1 MSELYHY
8 GMPRRS
14 GRYPWGSG
22 DEPFQHNGPN
32 IMGRAMKFKAENP
45 NASDREVAQFLNMST
60 EDYQAIRSAA
70 KDEKY
75 NEDRAKAVIMFNQ
88 KQMSKTA
95 IAERLGYS
103 EGTIRNMLKETTTR
117 KEEQLNKNME
127 ALREALKKNPYLDVS
142 DGVAATMGMKESD
155 LHAAYMR
162 MAVNG
167 EIKINNS
174 SFTQLTTGKKTTMRV
189 ITDVNVT
196 DRELWENR
204 DKIVPVQ
211 GYIENDTR
219 TLRNIKPP
227 VSVDPKRLAVR
238 YAEDGGTDM
247 DGVIQLRRGV
257 PDISL
262 GKAAYAQVRI
272 AVNGTHYLKGMAV
285 YGDNMPPGVDIIFNT
300 NKHKGTPVL
309 GSDKKNS
316 VLKKMKTKPD
326 GSIDEENPF
335 GTTIKE
341 DEAIIRC
348 QTHYTDSKGKEHQSA
363 LNIVREEGD
372 WDTWNKNLAHQFL
385 AKQGLPLIKKQL
397 DLTYSEKKAEF
408 EELKS
413 LTNPIIKKHL
423 MSNFAEQCDSDAVFL
438 KASALPRQSTKVI
451 LPLPKIA
458 PDQVYAPGY
467 KNGEKVA
474 LVRYPHA
481 GTFEIPVLKVNNN
494 DRAGKRVY
502 GDTRDAIGI
511 HPNVAQ
517 KLSGADFD
525 GDTVILIPV
534 NNKVKITSTPTLP
547 GLKDFEPKE
556 AYRGWEGM
564 KLMTD
569 TQKQMGMVSNLIT
582 DMTLQGAPREHIERA
597 VKHSM
602 VVIDAEKHGLDYK
615 ASETINGIAE
625 LKRMYQPKDPVT
637 GKGGA
642 ASLFSRAKS
651 PVYVNQRSDYFKV
664 DPKTGAKI
672 YKDTGRLKYKYDK
685 ETKKYLRDEEGN
697 KIPDGLRQTK
707 TTRMAEAK
715 DARELMSLKR
725 DPKEQ
730 LYAQY
735 ANNMKAMANQ
745 ARLEALHTP
754 PQKYSKSAAKAYA
767 KEVASLEQKRL
778 DIEKRKPLER
788 MAGRIAESQMRA
800 ALNENPSLTE
810 DKSEYKKL
818 KQQFMNGARNRVGKG
833 KLEIHITDREWEAI
847 QAGAFPSTKA
857 KTILLKADSKEIKER
872 AIPKQS
878 KGLSTSQQIR
888 LEGLLRSG
896 WMTDA
901 KIAEALGI
909 SVSTVRKY
917 KNDLNI

>member
-22 DEPFQHNGPN
+22 DEPFQHNGPH

-45 NASDREVAQFLNMST
+45 TASDKEVAQFLNMST
-60 EDYQAIRSAA
+60 EDFQAIRSAA
-70 KDEKY
+70 KDEKF
-75 NEDRAKAVIMFNQ
+75 NEDRAKAILMFNQ
-88 KQMSKTA
+88 KHMSKTA

-103 EGTIRNMLKETTTR
+103 EGKIRGMLKETVDR
-117 KEEQLNKNME
+117 KEDTLNKNIE
-127 ALREALKKNPYLDVS
+127 ALREALKKHPYLDVS
-142 DGVAATMGMKESD
+142 DGVAATMGMKDSD

-167 EIKINNS
+167 EIKLHNS

-189 ITDVNVT
+189 ITDVNVK
-196 DRELWENR
+196 DKELWENR
-204 DKIVPVQ
+204 DKIIPVQ
-211 GYIENDTR
+211 GYVENDTR

-227 VSVDPKRLAVR
+227 VSVDSKRLSIR

-247 DGVIQLRRGV
+247 DGIIQLRRGV

-272 AVNGTHYLKGMAV
+272 AVDGTHYLKGMAV
-285 YGDNMPPGVDIIFNT
+285 YGDKMPPGIDIIFNT
-300 NKHKGTPVL
+300 NKHKGTPAL
-309 GSDKKNS
+309 GTDKKNS

-335 GTTIKE
+335 GTTIKD
-341 DEAIIRC
+341 DETIIRC

-372 WDTWNKNLAHQFL
+372 WDTWSKNLAHQFL

-481 GTFEIPVLKVNNN
+481 GTFEIPILKVNNN
-494 DRAGKRVY
+494 DRTGKKVY

-511 HPNVAQ
+511 HPDVAQ

-547 GLKDFEPKE
+547 GLKDFDPKE
-556 AYRGWEGM
+556 VYKGWDGM

-569 TQKQMGMVSNLIT
+569 TQKKMGEISNLIT
-582 DMTLQGAPREHIERA
+582 DMQLQRAPREHIERA

-615 ASETINGIAE
+615 ASETINGINE
-625 LKRMYQPKDPVT
+625 LKGKYQPPDPIT

-651 PVYVNQRSDYFKV
+651 PVYVNQRKDYFKV
-664 DPKTGAKI
+664 NPETGEKI
-672 YKDTGRLKYKYDK
+672 YEETGRLKYKYDK
-685 ETKKYLRDEEGN
+685 KTKQYLYDEHGN

-715 DARELMSLKR
+715 DARELMSIKKN
-725 DPKEQ
+725 PKEL

-735 ANNMKAMANQ
+735 ANEMKDMANK
-745 ARLEALHTP
+745 ARLEALRTP

-778 DIEKRKPLER
+778 DIEKQKPLER
-788 MAGRIAESQMRA
+788 LAGRIAESQLRA

-810 DKSEYKKL
+810 DRAQYKKL
-818 KQQFMNGARNRVGKG
+818 KQQFMNGARYRVGKG
-833 KLEIHITDREWEAI
+833 KLEIHINDREWEAI